1 MPNIQKSLGRTSS
14 DSARQVQEQ
23 ETQLEVPLPAAPNLS
38 QENLDEESKANPQA
52 PRNGEYVA
60 MEI

>member
-1 MPNIQKSLGRTSS
+1 MPNIQKLWGRTSP
-14 DSARQVQEQ
+14 DNVRQMQEQ
-23 ETQLEVPLPAAPNLS
+23 ETQLEVPLPAAPNLA
-38 QENLDEESKANPQA
+38 QENLDEESKANPQV